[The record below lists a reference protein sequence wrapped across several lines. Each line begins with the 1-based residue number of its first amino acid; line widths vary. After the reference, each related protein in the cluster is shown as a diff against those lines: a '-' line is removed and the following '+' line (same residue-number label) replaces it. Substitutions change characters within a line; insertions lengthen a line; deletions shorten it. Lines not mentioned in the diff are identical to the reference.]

1 MTKSTMKFKT
11 EVSQLLELVTHSLY
25 SNKEIFI
32 RELVSNSSD
41 ALDKIRLEGL
51 MDKKLLEKND
61 DFKIKIDFNKDAGTI
76 TITDT
81 GIGMTKDEVITNI
94 GTIAKSGT
102 KEFFAKLKEMKE
114 SEQEQADL
122 IGQFGVGF
130 YSAFIVSEKIVINTK
145 KAGKDNLAVRWES
158 DGKEKFSVDDSDKTD
173 RGTEVTLYLNKDD
186 IDFASEWKIKEIV
199 KKYSD
204 YISYPINMTIERE
217 EKPKDKDGKEI
228 EGAEAITTYSD
239 ETINSQKAIWQRAKK
254 EVKKDEYNEFYK
266 HISHDYEEPLEK
278 IHLNVEGM
286 LSYKALL
293 YFPKKAPYDM
303 FMREAKIGVSLYVK
317 NVFIMDDSKHL
328 LPEYLRFMKGVVDS
342 ADLPLNVSRE
352 ILQEDKTL
360 EKIQKNLVKKILE
373 TLNKMKEKSNEKYL
387 DFYGEFGKVL
397 KEGLYSDILNQEKL
411 SELVLFESSKTETG
425 KLTSLAEYVKNMPKE
440 QTEIYY
446 ISGEN
451 RKAVENSPHL
461 EKFKQKDYEVLFFTD
476 PIDEF
481 ITSNLAEYKE
491 KKLKSVGKGEIDLSD
506 EKEKE
511 KEKKKKDN
519 DQKKYSTV
527 LDSIKETLKDDIKE
541 VKISSRLTSSAVC
554 LVSDENDISPHM
566 EKIFK
571 SMNQEVPVSK
581 RILELN
587 PNHPILNVMKSIYDN
602 DKKDAKLTEYAEL
615 LYDQAVLAEGTPLK
629 DPVKF
634 AQRMADLMVFEGQT
648 KVAKK

>member
-1 MTKSTMKFKT
+1 MKFKT

-32 RELVSNSSD
+32 RELVSNASD

-51 MDKKLLEKND
+51 IDKKILEGNNEY
-61 DFKIKIDFNKDAGTI
+61 KIKIDFNKDAGTI

-81 GIGMTKDEVITNI
+81 GIGMTKDEVISNI

-114 SEQEQADL
+114 SDQKQADL

-158 DGKEKFSVDDSDKTD
+158 DGKEKFSVDDSEKSD
-173 RGTEVTLYLNKDD
+173 RGTEVTLYLNKED

-204 YISYPINMTIERE
+204 YISFPINMTIERE

-228 EGAEAITTYSD
+228 EGAEALTTYTD
-239 ETINSQKAIWQRAKK
+239 ETINSQKAIWQRAAK

-293 YFPKKAPYDM
+293 YFPQKAPYDL
-303 FMREAKIGVSLYVK
+303 FMREAKTGVSLYVK
-317 NVFIMDDSKHL
+317 NVFIMEDNKHL
-328 LPEYLRFMKGVVDS
+328 LPEYMRFMKGVVDS

-360 EKIQKNLVKKILE
+360 DKIQKNLVKKVIE
-373 TLNKMKEKSNEKYL
+373 TLKKLKEKQNEKYL
-387 DFYGEFGKVL
+387 EFYAEFGKVL
-397 KEGLYSDILNQEKL
+397 KEGVYSDHANQEKL
-411 SELVLFESSKTETG
+411 SDLILFESSKTEAG
-425 KLTSLAEYVKNMPKE
+425 KLTSLAEYVEKMPE
-440 QTEIYY
+440 GQTEIYY
-446 ISGEN
+446 ITGES
-451 RKAVENSPHL
+451 RKTVENSPHL

-481 ITSNLAEYKE
+481 ITTGLTEYKE
-491 KKLKSVGKGEIDLSD
+491 KKLKSVGKGEIDLAD
-506 EKEKE
+506 EKDKE
-511 KEKKKKDN
+511 EEKKQKDSN
-519 DQKKYSTV
+519 KKKYGSV
-527 LDSIKETLKDDIKE
+527 LDNIKETLKDDIKD
-541 VKISSRLTSSAVC
+541 VKISNRLTSSAVC

-587 PNHPILNVMKSIYDN
+587 PNHPILDVMKSIYEN
-602 DKKDAKLTEYAEL
+602 NKKDAKLGEYAEL
-615 LYDQAVLAEGTPLK
+615 LYDQAVIAEGSPLK

-634 AQRMADLMVFEGQT
+634 AQRMADLMVFEGKV

>member
-51 MDKKLLEKND
+51 RDKKLLEKND

-76 TITDT
+76 TFTDT
-81 GIGMTKDEVITNI
+81 GIGMTKDEVIENI

-114 SEQEQADL
+114 SEQQQADL

-145 KAGKDNLAVRWES
+145 KAGKENPAVRWES
-158 DGKEKFSVDDSDKTD
+158 DGKEKFSIDDSDKTD

-228 EGAEAITTYSD
+228 EGAEALTTYTD

-254 EVKKDEYNEFYK
+254 DVKKDEYNEFYK
-266 HISHDYEEPLEK
+266 HISHDYEEPLDR

-317 NVFIMDDSKHL
+317 NVFIMDDSKDL
-328 LPEYLRFMKGVVDS
+328 LPEYLRFVKGVVDS

-373 TLNKMKEKSNEKYL
+373 TLKKMKEKSNEKYI

-397 KEGLYSDILNQEKL
+397 KEGLYSDIQNQEKL
-411 SELVLFESSKTETG
+411 SELVLFESSKTEVG
-425 KLTSLAEYVKNMPKE
+425 KLTSLAEYVEKMQKE

-481 ITSNLAEYKE
+481 ITANLAEYKE
-491 KKLKSVGKGEIDLSD
+491 KKLKSVGKGEIDLAN
-506 EKEKE
+506 EKDKE
-511 KEKKKKDN
+511 DDKKKKDK
-519 DQKKYSTV
+519 DKKKYGSV
-527 LDSIKETLKDDIKE
+527 LDNIKDALKNDIKE
-541 VKISSRLTSSAVC
+541 VRISNRLTSSAVC
-554 LVSDENDISPHM
+554 LVSDENDISPQM

-571 SMNQEVPVSK
+571 SMNQEIPKSK

-587 PNHPILNVMKSIYDN
+587 PNHPILDVMRSIFEN

>member
-32 RELVSNSSD
+32 RELVSNASD

-51 MDKKLLEKND
+51 MNKKLLEGTD
-61 DFKIKIDFNKDAGTI
+61 DYKIKIDFNKDAGTI

-81 GIGMTKDEVITNI
+81 GIGMTKDEVISNI

-102 KEFFAKLKEMKE
+102 KEFFTKLKEMKE
-114 SEQEQADL
+114 SEQQQADL

-145 KAGKDNLAVRWES
+145 KAGKDSVAVRWES
-158 DGKEKFSVDDSDKTD
+158 DGKEKFSVDDSDRTE

-186 IDFASEWKIKEIV
+186 IDYASEWKIKEIV

-228 EGAEAITTYSD
+228 EGAEALTTYTD

-254 EVKKDEYNEFYK
+254 DVKKEEYNEFYK

-293 YFPKKAPYDM
+293 YFPMKAPYDL
-303 FMREAKIGVSLYVK
+303 FIREAKTGVSLYVK
-317 NVFIMDDSKHL
+317 NVFIMEDNKHL

-360 EKIQKNLVKKILE
+360 EKIQKNLVKKIIE
-373 TLNKMKEKSNEKYL
+373 TLKKLKEKQNEKYL
-387 DFYGEFGKVL
+387 EFYAEFGKVL
-397 KEGLYSDILNQEKL
+397 KEGVYSDHPNQEKL
-411 SELVLFESSKTETG
+411 SDLILFESSKTEAG
-425 KLTSLAEYVKNMPKE
+425 KLTSLAEYVEKMPE
-440 QTEIYY
+440 GQTEIYY
-446 ISGEN
+446 ITGES
-451 RKAVENSPHL
+451 RKTVENSPHL
-461 EKFKQKDYEVLFFTD
+461 EKFKQKDYDVLFFTD

-481 ITSNLAEYKE
+481 ITTGLTEYKE
-491 KKLKSVGKGEIDLSD
+491 KKLKSVGKGEIDLAD

-511 KEKKKKDN
+511 TEKKQKDS
-519 DQKKYSTV
+519 DKKKYGSV
-527 LDSIKETLKDDIKE
+527 LDNIKEALKDDIKD
-541 VKISSRLTSSAVC
+541 VKISNRLTSSAVC

-587 PNHPILNVMKSIYDN
+587 PNHPILDVMKSIYDN
-602 DKKDAKLTEYAEL
+602 DKKDAKLGEYAEM
-615 LYDQAVLAEGTPLK
+615 LYDQAVLSEGTPLK

-634 AQRMADLMVFEGQT
+634 AQRMADLMVFEGKT